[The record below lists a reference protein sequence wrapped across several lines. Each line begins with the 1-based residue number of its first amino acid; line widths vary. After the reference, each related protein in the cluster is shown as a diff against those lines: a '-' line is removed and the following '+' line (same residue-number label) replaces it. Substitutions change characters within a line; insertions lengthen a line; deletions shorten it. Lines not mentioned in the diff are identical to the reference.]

1 VHPHTIPHSVDGRW
15 LLALYLIIPL
25 SLLVVLADLLL
36 LGRHWQ
42 QQWLPDDP
50 NDWAVWALLFGL
62 PHIVASALTVAK
74 PAYIGHF
81 WRRLLPALLV
91 FCAISLLGLLGPQPL
106 SYQVLFVFFAA
117 FTVYHV
123 LSQQL
128 GIGLVLAGLRP
139 DALFLRWKWTAI
151 VSGLA
156 IYLNVYGQQFL
167 GRVQIAGVDLYQLLG
182 VAGALLCAALMLLT
196 WQLARLTEGRLGRAY
211 LWANAL
217 LLLSALLIDRLG
229 YTLFV
234 ILMPRLIHDL
244 TAYSVYITHDRNRN
258 QGGEPGWLYR
268 WLPRGRWVPLLWLP
282 LCSVAIAWPLNNLQ
296 HYWPVAA
303 VVFVVSFMHYYYEGF
318 VWRGD
323 SPLRRHVRFSR

>member
-1 VHPHTIPHSVDGRW
+1 MHPQPLPHSVDGRW
-15 LLALYLIIPL
+15 LLALYLVIPV
-25 SLLVVLADLLL
+25 SLVLVLIDLLL
-36 LGRHWQ
+36 FERQFQ
-42 QQWLPDDP
+42 QQFLPDDP
-50 NDWAVWALLFGL
+50 NNWAVWALLFGL
-62 PHIVASALTVAK
+62 PHIIASALTVAR
-74 PAYIGHF
+74 PTYIRHF

-91 FCAISLLGLLGPQPL
+91 FVMISLLGLLGPQPL

-128 GIGLVLAGLRP
+128 GVGLVLAGRRP
-139 DALFLRWKWTAI
+139 DALFVRWKWTAI
-151 VSGLA
+151 ICGLA

-167 GRVQIAGVDLYQLLG
+167 GRVSLAGWDLYQALALL
-182 VAGALLCAALMLLT
+182 AALLCAGLVVLT
-196 WQLARLTEGRLGRAY
+196 WQLARVTENTLGRAY

-258 QGGEPGWLYR
+258 QGGEPGLLYR

-282 LCSVAIAWPLNNLQ
+282 VCSVAIAWPLNNLQ

-303 VVFVVSFMHYYYEGF
+303 AVLVVSFMHYYYEGF

-323 SPLRRHVRFSR
+323 SPLRQHVRFSR